1 MVGARA
7 AVPAR
12 GAGQWV
18 GVLTSQEV
26 SARGV
31 PRTALKDHM
40 WLEPP
45 GRAAT
50 LQPVWLGAG
59 LAGRKPCAAYDV
71 RLRRRA
77 ARVSHGSPVRLRNY
91 FDLHAISFFSRSCP
105 AWWARYRSI
114 SIARPIVGGG
124 VSLVSFG
131 CGVCEGEERPRW

>member
-31 PRTALKDHM
+31 PRTALKAHM

-45 GRAAT
+45 ERAAT
-50 LQPVWLGAG
+50 QQPVWLGGG
-59 LAGRKPCAAYDV
+59 LAGRKLCAVYDV

-91 FDLHAISFFSRSCP
+91 FDLHAISFFS
-105 AWWARYRSI
+105 
-114 SIARPIVGGG
+114 
-124 VSLVSFG
+124 SFSFLWPTHT
-131 CGVCEGEERPRW
+131 VR